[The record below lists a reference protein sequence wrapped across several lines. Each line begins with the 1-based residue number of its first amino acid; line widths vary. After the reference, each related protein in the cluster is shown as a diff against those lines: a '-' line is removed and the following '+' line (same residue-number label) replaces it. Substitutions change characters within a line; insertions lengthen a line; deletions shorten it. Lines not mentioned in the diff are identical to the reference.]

1 MSNIL
6 RVLVA
11 LGLVLAGGSTFGL
24 VRYAASASTPDP
36 DQANAS
42 VVVYGSTN

>member
-1 MSNIL
+1 MPTIIAI
-6 RVLVA
+6 VM
-11 LGLVLAGGSTFGL
+11 GLVLAGGSTFGL
-24 VRYAASASTPDP
+24 VRYASSASAPDP

>member
-1 MSNIL
+1 
-6 RVLVA
+6 VA
-11 LGLVLAGGSTFGL
+11 PFIAIVLGLVLAGGSTFGL
-24 VRYAASASTPDP
+24 VRYAASSSTPDP